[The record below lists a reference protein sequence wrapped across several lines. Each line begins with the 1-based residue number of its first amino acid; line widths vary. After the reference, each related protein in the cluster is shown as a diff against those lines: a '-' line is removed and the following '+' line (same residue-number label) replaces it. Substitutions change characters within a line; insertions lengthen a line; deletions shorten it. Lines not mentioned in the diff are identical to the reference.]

1 MQIPVLRGVID
12 RRILANYRI
21 DAEVAARVI
30 PSPFRPKL
38 VNGFALGGICLI
50 RLKQVR
56 PWFFP
61 FPWGLR
67 SENAAHR
74 FAVKWDEDGQTR
86 EGVYI
91 PRRDTNSRLNTI
103 VGGTLFPGVHHHS
116 RFEVTESVDHLCVA
130 LRSDDGQTRVHV
142 SGRVAEALPPTSVFT
157 SLAQASEFFEH
168 GSLGYSDTHQAGRY
182 DGLELRCRNWSMQ
195 PLEIDH
201 IESSFFEDVDRFPPG
216 SAVFDHALL
225 MRGIEHEWHGR
236 GDLCCVPA
244 ARQRTL

>member
-1 MQIPVLRGVID
+1 MRIPVLRGVID

-21 DAEVAARVI
+21 EAEVAARII

-61 FPWGLR
+61 FPWGLW

-74 FAVKWDEDGQTR
+74 FAVEWDEGGQTR
-86 EGVYI
+86 EGVYV
-91 PRRDTNSRLNTI
+91 PRRDTNSRLSTI
-103 VGGTLFPGVHHHS
+103 VGGTLFPGVHHHA
-116 RFEVTESVDHLCVA
+116 RFDVTETVDHLSVA
-130 LRSDDGQTRVHV
+130 LRSDDGLTRVQV
-142 SGRVAEALPPTSVFT
+142 SGRVAEALPTTSVFS

-168 GSLGYSDTHQAGRY
+168 GSLGYSHTAQSGRY

-195 PLEIDH
+195 PLNVEQ
-201 IESSFFEDVDRFPPG
+201 IESSFFEDPARFPPG

-236 GDLCCVPA
+236 GDLCCEA
-244 ARQRTL
+244 KSDFIA

>member
-1 MQIPVLRGVID
+1 MRIPVLRGVID

-21 DAEVAARVI
+21 AAEVAARVI
-30 PSPFRPKL
+30 PPPFRPKL
-38 VNGFALGGICLI
+38 VNGYGLGGICLI
-50 RLKQVR
+50 RLTQVR

-74 FAVKWDEDGQTR
+74 FAVEWDEEGQTR

-91 PRRDTNSRLNTI
+91 PRRDTNSRFATI

-116 RFEVTESVDHLCVA
+116 RFDVTESVDHLSVA

-142 SGRVAEALPPTSVFT
+142 SGRVAQALPPTSVFS
-157 SLAQASEFFEH
+157 SLAQASAFFEH
-168 GSLGYSDTHQAGRY
+168 GSLGYSDTSQSSRY
-182 DGLELRCRNWSMQ
+182 DGLELRCRNWSML
-195 PLEIDH
+195 PLEVDH
-201 IESSFFEDVDRFPPG
+201 IESSFFEDQTRFPPG
-216 SAVFDHALL
+216 SVVFDHALL

-236 GDLCCVPA
+236 GDLYCVPA
-244 ARQRTL
+244 AP

>member
-1 MQIPVLRGVID
+1 MRIPVLRGVID
-12 RRILANYRI
+12 RRILANFRI

-30 PSPFRPKL
+30 PQPFRPKL
-38 VNGFALGGICLI
+38 VNGFAMGGICLI

-74 FAVKWDEDGQTR
+74 FAVEWDEGGQTR

-91 PRRDTNSRLNTI
+91 PRRNTNSRLSTI

-116 RFEVTESVDHLCVA
+116 RFDVSETVDRLSVA
-130 LRSDDGQTRVHV
+130 LRSDDGRTRVHV
-142 SGRVAEALPPTSVFT
+142 SGRVADALPPTSVFS

-168 GSLGYSDTHQAGRY
+168 GSLGYSDTSQSGRY

-195 PLEIDH
+195 PLEIDR
-201 IESSFFEDVDRFPPG
+201 IESSFFEDLDRFPKG

-236 GDLCCVPA
+236 GDLCCET
-244 ARQRTL
+244 RSKG

>member
-1 MQIPVLRGVID
+1 MRIPVLRGVID

-21 DAEVAARVI
+21 DADVAARVI

-61 FPWGLR
+61 FPWGLQ

-74 FAVKWDEDGQTR
+74 FAVEWDADGQTR
-86 EGVYI
+86 EGVYV
-91 PRRDTNSRLNTI
+91 PRRDTNSRLSTI

-116 RFEVTESVDHLCVA
+116 RFEVTETVDHLSVA
-130 LRSDDGQTRVHV
+130 LCSDDGLTRVHV
-142 SGRVAEALPPTSVFT
+142 SGRVAQALPSTSVFS
-157 SLAQASEFFEH
+157 SLAQASAFYEH
-168 GSLGYSDTHQAGRY
+168 GSLGYSDTHQRGHY

-195 PLEIDH
+195 PLEIER
-201 IESSFFEDVDRFPPG
+201 IESSFFEDISRFPAG

-225 MRGIEHEWHGR
+225 MRGIQHEWHSR

-244 ARQRTL
+244 AP

>member
-1 MQIPVLRGVID
+1 MRIPVLRGVID
-12 RRILANYRI
+12 RRILVNFRI
-21 DAEVAARVI
+21 AAEVAARVI

-74 FAVKWDEDGQTR
+74 FAVEWDSGGQTR

-116 RFEVTESVDHLCVA
+116 QFEVQESDDHLSVA
-130 LRSDDGQTRVHV
+130 LRSDDGLTHVQV
-142 SGRVAEALPPTSVFT
+142 SGRVAQALPSTSVFS
-157 SLAQASEFFEH
+157 SLAQASEFYEH
-168 GSLGYSDTHQAGRY
+168 GSLGYSNTAQDGRY
-182 DGLELRCRNWSMQ
+182 DGLELRCQNWSMQ
-195 PLEIDH
+195 PLS
-201 IESSFFEDVDRFPPG
+201 IERVQSSFFEDIHRFPPG

-225 MRGIEHEWHGR
+225 MRGIEHEWHSR

-244 ARQRTL
+244 AS